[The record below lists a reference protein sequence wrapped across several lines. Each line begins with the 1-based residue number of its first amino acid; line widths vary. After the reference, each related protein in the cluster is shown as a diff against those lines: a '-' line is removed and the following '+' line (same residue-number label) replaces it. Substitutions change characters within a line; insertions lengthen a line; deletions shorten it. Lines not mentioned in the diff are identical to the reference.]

1 MFVTHDVDEA
11 ILLSDRVLFMSS
23 KRIQQEIK
31 VPISRPRIREQIYGT
46 DVYRDLR
53 SRIMGL
59 FNQEVG
65 NRIGGEEVCL
75 FLNLWEYYT
84 TKVEGVN
91 TMLFPVPQKVFAL
104 YVTDSERIFMGVVSS
119 LRLLFWGFFLAL
131 TLGIV
136 MGMFVGWF
144 ESARSALFPIAKVLS
159 PIPPIIYSPYA
170 VALLPSFRSA
180 SIFVIFSSIFWTVFM
195 NMILSV
201 SSVDKKIMDSART
214 LNIKTIGMFAYVL
227 LPNSLPMLFN
237 SLTVSVSTSFMVL
250 TAAEMIGAT
259 SGLGWYV
266 KYYSDF
272 ADYTRVVAG
281 IIVIGVVVT
290 LLNLLIRL
298 LRNAVIKW
306 H

>member
-1 MFVTHDVDEA
+1 MKKLYRLLPHLLFLLLVA
-11 ILLSDRVLFMSS
+11 LILLPSNVEVPSYWEFLLAAGAIEVVLILKRHSS
-23 KRIQQEIK
+23 AA
-31 VPISRPRIREQIYGT
+31 T
-46 DVYRDLR
+46 
-53 SRIMGL
+53 
-59 FNQEVG
+59 N
-65 NRIGGEEVCL
+65 IGIIVMA
-75 FLNLWEYYT
+75 FLDLWEYYT
-84 TKVEGVN
+84 TRVDGVN
-91 TMLFPVPQKVFAL
+91 TMLYPIPQKVFAL
-104 YVTDSERIFMGVVSS
+104 YITDFQRISMGVVSS
-119 LRLLFWGFFLAL
+119 LRLLFLSFFLAL

-136 MGMFVGWF
+136 LGMLVGWF
-144 ESARSALFPIAKVLS
+144 ENARKALFPIAKVLS

-180 SIFVIFSSIFWTVFM
+180 SIFVIFSSIFWSVFM

-281 IIVIGVVVT
+281 IIVIGFVVT
-290 LLNLLIRL
+290 MLNVLIRL
-298 LRNAVIKW
+298 LRNALIKW
-306 H
+306 R

>member
-1 MFVTHDVDEA
+1 MKKLYRLIPHLLFVSLVIMIFTPSLVDIPSKWEFLTVVAA
-11 ILLSDRVLFMSS
+11 IETALL
-23 KRIQQEIK
+23 IK
-31 VPISRPRIREQIYGT
+31 HKSRPAT
-46 DVYRDLR
+46 
-53 SRIMGL
+53 
-59 FNQEVG
+59 N
-65 NRIGGEEVCL
+65 IGIIVMA
-75 FLNLWEYYT
+75 FLNFWEYYT

-91 TMLFPVPQKVFAL
+91 TMLYPVPQKVFAL
-104 YVTDSERIFMGVVSS
+104 YITDFERISMGVVSS
-119 LRLLFWGFFLAL
+119 LRLLFLGFFLAL

-136 MGMFVGWF
+136 LGMFVGWF
-144 ESARSALFPIAKVLS
+144 ENARNALFPIAKVLS

-180 SIFVIFSSIFWTVFM
+180 SVFVIFSSIFWTVFM

-306 H
+306 R

>member
-1 MFVTHDVDEA
+1 MKKLYKLLPHLLFVS
-11 ILLSDRVLFMSS
+11 LLLLIFTPSLVEIPSKWEFVIVATGIEIVLL
-23 KRIQQEIK
+23 IK
-31 VPISRPRIREQIYGT
+31 HKSRPAT
-46 DVYRDLR
+46 D
-53 SRIMGL
+53 
-59 FNQEVG
+59 
-65 NRIGGEEVCL
+65 IGIIVMA
-75 FLNLWEYYT
+75 FLNVWEFYT
-84 TKVEGVN
+84 TKVPGVN
-91 TMLFPVPQKVFAL
+91 TMLYPIPQKVFAL
-104 YVTDSERIFMGVVSS
+104 YVTDFERISMGVFSS
-119 LRLLFWGFFLAL
+119 LRLLFISFFLAL
-131 TLGIV
+131 ALGIV
-136 MGMFVGWF
+136 LGMLVGWF
-144 ESARSALFPIAKVLS
+144 ENTRKALFPIAKVLS

-214 LNIKTIGMFAYVL
+214 LNVKTVGMLVHVL

-237 SLTVSVSTSFMVL
+237 SMTVCVSTSFMVL

-298 LRNAVIKW
+298 LKNAVIKW